1 MDTTQTLEQT
11 RKQRPANGQVERLAH
26 YLTGPC
32 GKEMG
37 DCFVRIPLSDGS
49 SVSVTFERLNEDVNN
64 GKPIPIG
71 EIAFRLTEIAHD
83 LYQWNRITV
92 GRSIQ
97 RSGAELTLAPMTFKE
112 ADDRRRW

>member
-1 MDTTQTLEQT
+1 MNTTQTLEQT

-26 YLTGPC
+26 YLTGPR

-49 SVSVTFERLNEDVNN
+49 TVTVTFERLNEDVNS
-64 GKPIPIG
+64 GKPIPIE

-83 LYQWNRITV
+83 LYQWNSITV
-92 GRSIQ
+92 GGRVQI
-97 RSGAELTLAPMTFKE
+97 SGAELALAPVTFKV